1 MSAEMLA
8 TGSDDGCRP
17 KMTWLARFAIILAI
31 GPFIIKRI
39 ILLYDDQE
47 DYVVWL
53 AMDYAVRCVSL
64 LGVMLGFQAG
74 LIERPKF
81 RAGWFVSGVVL
92 AGLLSAELLRQTLVF
107 PILRDNLDYFRLSSM
122 PIITNVYVRWVDL
135 VFGILLVAVS
145 EELVFR
151 RLIFSIFG
159 PRRSLSATLFGALI
173 FALVHLTSGL
183 ADTVN
188 AFISGI
194 LLGIAFWITRRISVC
209 IVSHYVLDVKIFGG
223 F

>member
-1 MSAEMLA
+1 ML
-8 TGSDDGCRP
+8 TTESSDGCRP

-39 ILLYDDQE
+39 ILLNDQE

-53 AMDYAVRCVSL
+53 AIDYAARCVSL

-74 LIERPKF
+74 LIERLKS

-92 AGLLSAELLRQTLVF
+92 AGLLSAELVQQTF
-107 PILRDNLDYFRLSSM
+107 IYPILRDNLDYLRLSSM
-122 PIITNVYVRWVDL
+122 PMITNVYVRWVDL
-135 VFGILLVAVS
+135 VLGLLLVAVS

-151 RLIFSIFG
+151 RLIFSMFG
-159 PRRSLSATLFGALI
+159 SRRYLSATLFGAGI
-173 FALVHLTSGL
+173 FALIHLTSGL

-188 AFISGI
+188 AFIHGI
-194 LLGIAFWITRRISVC
+194 LLGSAFWITRRVSVC
-209 IVSHYVLDVKIFGG
+209 IVSHYVLDLKIFSG